1 MFPKKDKNEFS
12 QVYSIEIMTFDLL
25 VSCQPFNKK
34 KNSTH
39 ENLQGHKMLSVR
51 SHHRRWY
58 LWSGHDLRDEE
69 DLSLT
74 SAAEKKPSSSRVMR
88 YASFDWMDTLLQ
100 FERVPQ
106 IHYRRYSVITSAEK
120 KPSSSRVMRHA
131 SFDWMDTL
139 LQFERVPQIHYRRY
153 SVITSAEKKPSSSR
167 VMRHASFDWMD
178 TLLQFERVPQIHYRR
193 YSVITS
199 PIRFWIGSGSGPS
212 PPPEGTAKRG
222 PGGPGKPRGPA
233 TPGSPFSPK
242 SPLEP

>member
-12 QVYSIEIMTFDLL
+12 EVYRIEIMTFDLL

-39 ENLQGHKMLSVR
+39 ENLQGQKMLSVR

-88 YASFDWMDTLLQ
+88 
-100 FERVPQ
+100 
-106 IHYRRYSVITSAEK
+106 
-120 KPSSSRVMRHA
+120 HA

-139 LQFERVPQIHYRRY
+139 LQFERVPQIHYTRY

-199 PIRFWIGSGSGPS
+199 PIRFCIGSGSGPS

>member
-74 SAAEKKPSSSRVMR
+74 SAAEKKS
-88 YASFDWMDTLLQ
+88 
-100 FERVPQ
+100 
-106 IHYRRYSVITSAEK
+106 
-120 KPSSSRVMRHA
+120 SSSRVMRHA

-167 VMRHASFDWMD
+167 VMRYASFDWMD

>member
-153 SVITSAEKKPSSSR
+153 SVITS
-167 VMRHASFDWMD
+167 
-178 TLLQFERVPQIHYRR
+178 
-193 YSVITS
+193 

>member
-12 QVYSIEIMTFDLL
+12 QVYSIEIITFDLL
-25 VSCQPFNKK
+25 VSRQPFNKK

-74 SAAEKKPSSSRVMR
+74 LAAEKKPSSSRVMR
-88 YASFDWMDTLLQ
+88 HTSFDWMDTLLQ
-100 FERVPQ
+100 FE
-106 IHYRRYSVITSAEK
+106 K
-120 KPSSSRVMRHA
+120 
-131 SFDWMDTL
+131 
-139 LQFERVPQIHYRRY
+139 
-153 SVITSAEKKPSSSR
+153 
-167 VMRHASFDWMD
+167 
-178 TLLQFERVPQIHYRR
+178 VPQIHYRR

-222 PGGPGKPRGPA
+222 PGGPGKPGRPA
-233 TPGSPFSPK
+233 TPGSPFSP
-242 SPLEP
+242 EPPPGP

>member
-153 SVITSAEKKPSSSR
+153 SVITS
-167 VMRHASFDWMD
+167 
-178 TLLQFERVPQIHYRR
+178 
-193 YSVITS
+193 
-199 PIRFWIGSGSGPS
+199 PIRFCIGSGSGPS

-222 PGGPGKPRGPA
+222 PGGPGKPGGPA
-233 TPGSPFSPK
+233 TPGSPFPPK